1 MAPPSPPSLLPV
13 ALLAIS
19 ISISH
24 ACAFCPVVR
33 QCRSAI
39 SGHRIARS
47 TSSSRRHPRTS
58 FPITSSSSLPPSS
71 RSFAVLL
78 LLLPSNV
85 VVSMSSS
92 WNDFAYDDDEDDD
105 VLPLSSG
112 SSGGRDF
119 VPADENDDPNIK
131 AAAGM
136 ALQPPEVDYN
146 GPIIEVPQGEW
157 WRFGRG
163 EK

>member
-47 TSSSRRHPRTS
+47 TSSRRRPRTS
-58 FPITSSSSLPPSS
+58 FPSFPPPSPS
-71 RSFAVLL
+71 RSSAV